1 LNPVISSIEKL
12 LFEGNRRIK
21 KKREK
26 AILIMGSTGSGKS
39 TLAAYF
45 GQYKLE
51 SKFDSEKGEIKIK
64 GLGIA
69 EGYGSET
76 KIPNEIQGMFKGE
89 KISIFDCPG
98 FFDTEGLE

>member
-1 LNPVISSIEKL
+1 
-12 LFEGNRRIK
+12 
-21 KKREK
+21 
-26 AILIMGSTGSGKS
+26 MGSTGSGKS

-76 KIPNEIQGMFKGE
+76 KIPNEI
-89 KISIFDCPG
+89 
-98 FFDTEGLE
+98 

>member
-1 LNPVISSIEKL
+1 
-12 LFEGNRRIK
+12 
-21 KKREK
+21 
-26 AILIMGSTGSGKS
+26 MGSTGSGKS

-45 GQYKLE
+45 GKYKLI
-51 SKFDSEKGEIKIK
+51 SSFDAEKGEIKIK

-76 KIPNEIQGMFKGE
+76 KIPNEILGFFKND

>member
-1 LNPVISSIEKL
+1 
-12 LFEGNRRIK
+12 
-21 KKREK
+21 
-26 AILIMGSTGSGKS
+26 MGSTGSGKS

-45 GQYKLE
+45 GKYKLN
-51 SKFDSEKGEIKIK
+51 STFDVEKGEIRIK

-76 KIPNEIQGMFKGE
+76 KIPNEIQGFFKDE

-98 FFDTEGLE
+98 FFDTEGLEQEIANAFYNKRLMESI